1 MIKDISKIR
10 EYLEGYVE
18 VEMPYE
24 FEKNSGIQYITCELD
39 GEGNVSCESFYPNCK
54 FIRRCNDILIINH
67 NNLTKKVP
75 ICRRSKDGVV
85 TYQSRFYIPD
95 NESNELNELNECK
108 EDTRELKETI
118 KYQQEIIEKS
128 VERIKT
134 LEIDKHEMYDK
145 NSTYEQLL
153 QEGRYKLKELSIL
166 NREQQD
172 KIDHYEEL
180 IPKLYNSR

>member
-24 FEKNSGIQYITCELD
+24 FEKNSEIQYITCELD

-95 NESNELNELNECK
+95 KPDNELNELNECR
-108 EDTRELKETI
+108 ENTHELKETI

-128 VERIKT
+128 VRRIKT

-166 NREQQD
+166 NREMKE

-180 IPKLYNSR
+180 IPKLYKSR

>member
-39 GEGNVSCESFYPNCK
+39 GEGNISCESFYPNCK

-95 NESNELNELNECK
+95 NESNELNECK

-166 NREQQD
+166 NREMKE